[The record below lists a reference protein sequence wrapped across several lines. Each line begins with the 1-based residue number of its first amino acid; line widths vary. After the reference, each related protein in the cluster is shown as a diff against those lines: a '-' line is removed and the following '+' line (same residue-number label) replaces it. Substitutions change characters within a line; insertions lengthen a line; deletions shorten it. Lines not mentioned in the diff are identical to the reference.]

1 MQLLTPGLTMEID
14 CGGSVWKPQ
23 GSCGGPSGGGGE
35 ALRMVLRNKYFY
47 CDTQPSAKESDA
59 KQMMT

>member
-1 MQLLTPGLTMEID
+1 MEID